1 MGSGKTQ
8 AMIEKMKNDSET
20 SYIFVTPF
28 LDEIK
33 RIINQTSIKNEQ
45 GEVIYRHFK
54 QPQQFGNGK
63 LDNLHQLL
71 SNGCNI
77 ATTHALF
84 LTATQETIQL
94 IHEGGYT
101 LVLDEE
107 LTIFKEY
114 NDVVKNL
121 DNKIIT
127 CGDVKFL
134 IQERYISVSQED
146 YTVSWV
152 GASVDG
158 FHYSEVERLAKSGS
172 LRCVDN
178 VLYWEYPKEIFEAFE
193 KIFVLTYR
201 FEGSMFD
208 SYLKFNNMTY
218 EKMSA
223 ERNEQGNF
231 CLCQYKDD
239 SEIKREL
246 FSLIDIYSGHLNHL
260 GNKRNAFSINWLK
273 GINNEGIKK
282 IRNSMRSY
290 QRQKNACS
298 SLMMW
303 TTTKQF
309 DFYKKLEAVNGF
321 KYTRKLTAGEQNLPD
336 EELQK
341 LRCFVPCNSKATNN
355 YSDRTVCLYLV
366 NRFPSPEIKKYFRRR
381 GYPIDEDSFATNEM
395 IQWIWRSAIR
405 NGEKISLYIPSSRMR
420 KLLYSWFGVKEPL
433 YEPRTRGV
441 S

>member
-8 AMIEKMKNDSET
+8 AMIEKMKDDSEA

-28 LDEIK
+28 LNEIE
-33 RIINQTSIKNEQ
+33 RIIQDTSIKDEH
-45 GEVIYRHFK
+45 GEVIHRRFK
-54 QPQQFGNGK
+54 QPKHIGNGK
-63 LDNLHQLL
+63 LDNLHRLL

-84 LTATQETIQL
+84 LKATQETIQL

-107 LTIFKEY
+107 LSIFKEY

-121 DNKIIT
+121 DNKIVN
-127 CGDVKFL
+127 CDDVELL
-134 IQERYISVSQED
+134 IQKDFISVSQED
-146 YTVSWV
+146 YTVDWV
-152 GASVDG
+152 GVSVGDA
-158 FHYSEVERLAKSGS
+158 HYSEIERLAKSGS

-208 SYLKFNNMTY
+208 SYLKFNNMPY

-223 ERNEQGNF
+223 EKNEQGKF

-239 SEIKREL
+239 SDIKKEL
-246 FSLIDIYSGHLNHL
+246 FSLIDIYYGDLNQL
-260 GNKRNAFSINWLK
+260 GNKRNSFSINWLK
-273 GINNEGIKK
+273 GKNTDGIRV
-282 IRNSMRSY
+282 IRNAMRSY
-290 QRQKNACS
+290 KRQKEACS
-298 SLMMW
+298 NSIMW
-303 TTTKQF
+303 TTAKQF
-309 DFYKKLEAVNGF
+309 DFYKKFEAVNGF
-321 KYTRKLTAGEQNLPD
+321 KYIRKLTADEKSLPN

-341 LRCFVPCNSKATNN
+341 LRCFVPCNSRATNN
-355 YSDRTVCLYLV
+355 YSSRTVLLYMI
-366 NRFPSPEIKKYFRRR
+366 NRFLSPEVEKYFCRR

-420 KLLYSWFGVKEPL
+420 KLLYSWFGVEEPL